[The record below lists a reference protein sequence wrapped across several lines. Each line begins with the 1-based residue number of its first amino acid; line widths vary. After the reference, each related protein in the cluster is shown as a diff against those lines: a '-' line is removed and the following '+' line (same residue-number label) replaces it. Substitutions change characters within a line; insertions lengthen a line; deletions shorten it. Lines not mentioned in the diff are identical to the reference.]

1 MNHLEPR
8 FVLPSRC
15 HFSDVCLPAKY
26 NAITT
31 LRHQLINGNESLSF
45 TTDVWTCDVNP
56 VSLLSLTAQWLD
68 KDFKLFRAV
77 LHVQELRGSHTAT
90 LICDVHVVLRDN
102 ARNMA
107 KALDDCGVNSLGCMA
122 HTLEL
127 AINEAVLSQR
137 AVSDC
142 FATGRKIVGHFKHSQ
157 VTSTALEK
165 LQE

>member
-1 MNHLEPR
+1 MFR
-8 FVLPSRC
+8 SSV
-15 HFSDVCLPAKY
+15 VCEAFKDMLQHW
-26 NAITT
+26 NITK
-31 LRHQLINGNESLSF
+31 QM
-45 TTDVWTCDVNP
+45 
-56 VSLLSLTAQWLD
+56 
-68 KDFKLFRAV
+68 
-77 LHVQELRGSHTAT
+77 
-90 LICDVHVVLRDN
+90 VHVVLRDN

-107 KALDDCGVNSLGCMA
+107 KALDDCGINSLGCMA

-142 FATGRKIVGHFKHSQ
+142 IAIGRKIVGHFKHSQ